1 MNLVNFRWL
10 SPLCVIILFNLKEI
24 CAIYPQSEMSDIAGV
39 YLGIVIICIFI
50 IAVVGTLSII
60 SQGFRLLLVKENTNI
75 LLSIKEETNIKK
87 LTKEQIQAHLETME
101 NLK

>member
-1 MNLVNFRWL
+1 MDLVNFRWL
-10 SPLCVIILFNLKEI
+10 SPICVIILFNLKEI
-24 CAIYPQSEMSDIAGV
+24 CSLFPQVSDIAGL
-39 YLGIVIICIFI
+39 YLMIVILCIFI